1 VPQASTKRGPH
12 KEQVNESFPEA
23 KEIAVPVK
31 TGSRPLPD
39 TYLEL
44 IKEFPLVHILD
55 NKTMI
60 TAQGM
65 IDRLLAKDLDKGAQ
79 QYLDVLTDLV
89 EKYEDEHEP
98 IPDASEGDVLRELMR
113 ANNLSQMGLAKK
125 VGISQSTISAVLNG
139 SRSLTKKQVVT
150 LATFFHVAPAAFLP
164 T

>member
-1 VPQASTKRGPH
+1 
-12 KEQVNESFPEA
+12 
-23 KEIAVPVK
+23 VPVK
-31 TGSRPLPD
+31 TGSRPLPN

-79 QYLDVLTDLV
+79 QYLDALTDLV

-150 LATFFHVAPAAFLP
+150 LATFFHVAPAVFLP